1 MSDESVRG
9 VVHTSTVVCEV
20 CGKEYNSEREFVQ
33 DHVPEDHPSK
43 RR

>member
-1 MSDESVRG
+1 MNDESVRG
-9 VVHTSTVVCEV
+9 VVHTFKVVCEV
-20 CGKEYNSEREFVQ
+20 CGKEYNSEQEFAA